1 MLPGQKTTT
10 VVAWLRP
17 GRRCVRSYPSAS
29 AASRTLRRVL
39 EQVCGVAASKYAR
52 GALTRLNDFDGHD
65 TYFRYDAAG
74 RRTVKQLPNG
84 MLTYHGYDAASQ
96 ASWTVNR
103 KSDLAHL
110 SSVYYE
116 YNGDSLPTWQYRRG
130 EFSVDHQ
137 YVYDDVPRLAV
148 ERVFPPGD
156 HVDPIYSFG
165 YYYDG
170 NSRRYALIREDMGL
184 TYYAYDASD
193 ALQTI
198 QHPDGNWAYYSY
210 DADGNTTEITS
221 TGGDAG
227 TAGTTYYEWDS
238 ENLMTS
244 ARVPGVETENEF
256 TWNADSQRVSRVD
269 SSGTLSFLRDGQKL
283 IAEKTGGGVL
293 AARYVNEGD
302 SLYSW
307 LVSDKQDTTRRYP
320 TFDLL
325 GTVHDFV
332 GSGQTLLGSNLF
344 EAYGTRPASA
354 TGTVTGPYG
363 YVGALGY
370 HYDPDPALHLLSI
383 RHYNARTG
391 AFVSRDRV
399 PEQAAYAYA
408 RAQATLLTDP
418 TGWME
423 DNQKACI
430 IEAANQPGNEKCRE
444 AWKKAHGGDLDL
456 FYRLVR
462 CIIEGES
469 TDLKDA
475 IGECTD
481 IGTPGTPGYWA
492 GKCLGPMQLCP
503 NAGTLRQCE
512 EAGYPISGGRWCQED
527 RNIGCG
533 IKKLCDEC
541 IRRYSG
547 DYTRC
552 SRLFNVIGTEPFNA
566 CMADPDSWIPP
577 ADTTCRP
584 DTHQCPEIPTRGC
597 ETG

>member
-1 MLPGQKTTT
+1 
-10 VVAWLRP
+10 
-17 GRRCVRSYPSAS
+17 
-29 AASRTLRRVL
+29 
-39 EQVCGVAASKYAR
+39 
-52 GALTRLNDFDGHD
+52 
-65 TYFRYDAAG
+65 
-74 RRTVKQLPNG
+74 
-84 MLTYHGYDAASQ
+84 MLTYHEYDGASQ
-96 ASWTVNR
+96 AAWTVNR

-184 TYYAYDASD
+184 TYYDYDAPD

-210 DADGNTTEITS
+210 DADGNTTQIES
-221 TGGDAG
+221 TGGDAA
-227 TAGTTYYEWDS
+227 TEGTTYYEWDS

-244 ARVPGVETENEF
+244 ARVPGSATENEF

-269 SSGTLSFLRDGQKL
+269 SSGTLTFLRDGQKL
-283 IAEKTGGGVL
+283 IAEKTNGGVL

-307 LVSDKQDTTRRYP
+307 LVSDKQDATRRYP

-370 HYDPDPALHLLSI
+370 HLDPDPALHLLSI

-391 AFVSRDRV
+391 AFVSRDPAPLPLPPFPYAEALPTAHRDPSGLWVFGMPIVGCSATERDYIRAAWNAACDHVSHGCVLKGYCWLPHVALRLTRCLLKLCMLGGYLGLYPYPNVSAVICLNEDRFPCTGSGGGPCGLYPGMWLGLPHVPRV
-399 PEQAAYAYA
+399 LFFCRRKYPPGLYSPVSPAGHDVVHEMSHMCG
-408 RAQATLLTDP
+408 TTDG
-418 TGWME
+418 GWFS
-423 DNQKACI
+423 
-430 IEAANQPGNEKCRE
+430 P
-444 AWKKAHGGDLDL
+444 WLGGDAYCVEHYC
-456 FYRLVR
+456 FG
-462 CIIEGES
+462 IE
-469 TDLKDA
+469 
-475 IGECTD
+475 
-481 IGTPGTPGYWA
+481 
-492 GKCLGPMQLCP
+492 
-503 NAGTLRQCE
+503 
-512 EAGYPISGGRWCQED
+512 
-527 RNIGCG
+527 
-533 IKKLCDEC
+533 
-541 IRRYSG
+541 
-547 DYTRC
+547 
-552 SRLFNVIGTEPFNA
+552 
-566 CMADPDSWIPP
+566 IPP
-577 ADTTCRP
+577 GHHRCCHRCCGPRTPKGR
-584 DTHQCPEIPTRGC
+584 CPGVPYTP
-597 ETG
+597 